1 MSTRANEQSGSDPG
15 ALFWE
20 SLRLVGG
27 LAAGLTVMFMAQGL
41 GFDPETMLLAQ
52 VAGGPIIMAVT
63 GLVYWMTCA
72 DSAAPEWGASPE
84 DPLAWPENP
93 RSLKDSLIA
102 IATGTVGIIIGSVV
116 ITKLIELTGITVD
129 EQESIVELTQPVDGA
144 INPALYMLAPMALVA
159 APLLEEFVFR
169 GLYFRRLLG
178 KVGLVPALVS
188 SAVAFAAIHGNAS
201 GLPVYLLQAVIFAGV
216 YRYTGRLS
224 SAIAVHFLNN
234 FITLA
239 ALASGIAN

>member
-1 MSTRANEQSGSDPG
+1 VSTRGSEQSGSDPG

-27 LAAGLTVMFMAQGL
+27 LAAGLTVMFVAQGL

-52 VAGGPIIMAVT
+52 VSGGPIIMAVT

-72 DSAAPEWGASPE
+72 DSAGPEYGARPD

-93 RSLKDSLIA
+93 RSLKDTVVAVAGGTLA
-102 IATGTVGIIIGSVV
+102 IVIGSVV
-116 ITKLIELTGITVD
+116 ITKLIELTGLTVD
-129 EQESIVELTQPVDGA
+129 EQKSIVELTSPVDGS
-144 INPALYMLAPMALVA
+144 INPALYTLAPMALIA

-188 SAVAFAAIHGNAS
+188 SAVAFAGIHGNAS

-224 SAIAVHFLNN
+224 AAIGVHFLNN
-234 FITLA
+234 LITLA
-239 ALASGIAN
+239 VLASGIAN